1 MAVSVVKPQFDDA
14 GHGSVSSETIF
25 AAFDQALGTA
35 PERPSNAAT
44 VVTAGYQVSFSR
56 ARDHGADGLPVAV
69 ACAYAGGG
77 DGESVFMP
85 HSIPDTRA
93 DARGAKHPIRTG
105 AW

>member
-44 VVTAGYQVSFSR
+44 V
-56 ARDHGADGLPVAV
+56 
-69 ACAYAGGG
+69 
-77 DGESVFMP
+77 
-85 HSIPDTRA
+85 
-93 DARGAKHPIRTG
+93 
-105 AW
+105 